1 MTFTNARTTTGAL
14 LIAAACLRVVTLQA
28 DEVRVMTSGGFAA
41 PYLAMIAPF
50 ERATKHKAVTV
61 TTSLGFGADSIASR
75 IRGGEAADVLIL
87 STAMFNELVKQGRI
101 VAESRVMLAR
111 SAIGMAVRAG
121 APKPDIS
128 SVDALRRVL
137 VQATSIAYSAQTS
150 GTYLTSELFPRLGL
164 ADQLTPKL
172 QRVERERVG
181 AVVARG
187 EAEIG
192 FQQISE
198 LLPIAGI
205 DYVGPLPAEVQRIT
219 IYWAGVTADARSPEA
234 ARALINVLVST
245 EGRRAMTKSGLEPV
259 DAR

>member
-1 MTFTNARTTTGAL
+1 MTFMNARTMTGGL
-14 LIAAACLRVVTLQA
+14 LIAAVCLRVVTLQA

-41 PYLAMIAPF
+41 PYLAMVAPF
-50 ERATKHKAVTV
+50 ERATTHKAVTV
-61 TTSLGFGADSIASR
+61 TTSLGVGADSIASR
-75 IRGGEAADVLIL
+75 ILGGEAADVLIL
-87 STAMFNELVKQGRI
+87 STAMFDELVKQGRI
-101 VAESRVMLAR
+101 VADSRDVLAR

-128 SVDALRRVL
+128 SVDGLRRVL
-137 VQATSIAYSAQTS
+137 LQATSIAYSAQTS
-150 GTYLTSELFPRLGL
+150 GAYLTSELFPRLGI
-164 ADQLTPKL
+164 ADQLTPKI

-219 IYWAGVTADARSPEA
+219 TYWAGVTADAKTPEA
-234 ARALINVLVST
+234 ARALINFLVSP